1 LHIAKKRSKKFVL
14 LKTAIYAEISL
25 LRVGP
30 GLESVRR
37 ITNMRKY
44 ETIFILHPELSE
56 DDIKSVTAKAQDVIS
71 TFKGECF
78 RMDDWGIRKLAYP
91 IKKSAR
97 GRYYYLRFDGESALI
112 AELERRL
119 RLDDKVLRY
128 QSVNITDLP
137 ERAAAEKKA
146 ELPEAVTEESAEE
159 ISAAEE
165 TPAAEEAAE

>member
-1 LHIAKKRSKKFVL
+1 
-14 LKTAIYAEISL
+14 
-25 LRVGP
+25 
-30 GLESVRR
+30 
-37 ITNMRKY
+37 MRKY
-44 ETIFILHPELSE
+44 ETIFILQPELSE
-56 DDIKSVTAKAQDVIS
+56 DDIKSVTTKAQDVIS
-71 TFKGECF
+71 TYKGECF

-137 ERAAAEKKA
+137 ERAVPEKKA
-146 ELPEAVTEESAEE
+146 ELPEAVTEETAEE
-159 ISAAEE
+159 TVAAEE

>member
-1 LHIAKKRSKKFVL
+1 
-14 LKTAIYAEISL
+14 
-25 LRVGP
+25 
-30 GLESVRR
+30 
-37 ITNMRKY
+37 MRKY
-44 ETIFILHPELSE
+44 ETIFILQPELSE

-71 TFKGECF
+71 AYKGECF

-97 GRYYYLRFDGESALI
+97 GRYYYLRFDGNSALI

-137 ERAAAEKKA
+137 ERVAPEKKVDAAEA
-146 ELPEAVTEESAEE
+146 ATEEDGQEEVVTAEESAE
-159 ISAAEE
+159 
-165 TPAAEEAAE
+165 

>member
-1 LHIAKKRSKKFVL
+1 
-14 LKTAIYAEISL
+14 
-25 LRVGP
+25 
-30 GLESVRR
+30 
-37 ITNMRKY
+37 MRKY
-44 ETIFILHPELSE
+44 ETIFILQPELSE

-71 TFKGECF
+71 AYKGECF

-97 GRYYYLRFDGESALI
+97 GRYYYLRFDGNSALI

-137 ERAAAEKKA
+137 ERIVPEKKVDA
-146 ELPEAVTEESAEE
+146 PEAEAVTEEGQEEVVIAEESAE
-159 ISAAEE
+159 
-165 TPAAEEAAE
+165 

>member
-1 LHIAKKRSKKFVL
+1 
-14 LKTAIYAEISL
+14 
-25 LRVGP
+25 
-30 GLESVRR
+30 
-37 ITNMRKY
+37 MRKY
-44 ETIFILHPELSE
+44 ETIFILQPELSE
-56 DDIKSVTAKAQDVIS
+56 DDIKSVTTKAQDVI
-71 TFKGECF
+71 TTYKGDCL

-97 GRYYYLRFDGESALI
+97 GRYYYLRFDGDSALI

-137 ERAAAEKKA
+137 ERIVPEKKVDV
-146 ELPEAVTEESAEE
+146 PEAVTEETV
-159 ISAAEE
+159 EE

>member
-1 LHIAKKRSKKFVL
+1 
-14 LKTAIYAEISL
+14 
-25 LRVGP
+25 
-30 GLESVRR
+30 
-37 ITNMRKY
+37 MRKY
-44 ETIFILHPELSE
+44 ETIFILQPELSE

-71 TFKGECF
+71 SYKGECF

-97 GRYYYLRFDGESALI
+97 GRYYYLRFDGDSALI

-137 ERAAAEKKA
+137 ERTVPEKKV
-146 ELPEAVTEESAEE
+146 ELPEV
-159 ISAAEE
+159 AAEE
-165 TPAAEEAAE
+165 TVEATPAAEEAAE

>member
-1 LHIAKKRSKKFVL
+1 
-14 LKTAIYAEISL
+14 
-25 LRVGP
+25 
-30 GLESVRR
+30 
-37 ITNMRKY
+37 MRKY
-44 ETIFILHPELSE
+44 ETIFILQPELSE

-71 TFKGECF
+71 TYKGECF

-97 GRYYYLRFDGESALI
+97 GRYYYLRFDGNSALI

-137 ERAAAEKKA
+137 ERAVPEKKV
-146 ELPEAVTEESAEE
+146 EVPETVTEETV
-159 ISAAEE
+159 EE
-165 TPAAEEAAE
+165 TSAAEEAAE

>member
-1 LHIAKKRSKKFVL
+1 
-14 LKTAIYAEISL
+14 
-25 LRVGP
+25 
-30 GLESVRR
+30 
-37 ITNMRKY
+37 MRKY
-44 ETIFILHPELSE
+44 ETIFILQPELSE
-56 DDIKSVTAKAQDVIS
+56 DDIKSVTTKAQDVI
-71 TFKGECF
+71 TAYKGECL

-137 ERAAAEKKA
+137 ERVAPEKKV
-146 ELPEAVTEESAEE
+146 ELPEVVTEETEE
-159 ISAAEE
+159 VV
-165 TPAAEEAAE
+165 AEEAAATEEAAE

>member
-1 LHIAKKRSKKFVL
+1 
-14 LKTAIYAEISL
+14 L

-37 ITNMRKY
+37 IYNMRKY

-71 TFKGECF
+71 SYKGDCF

-97 GRYYYLRFDGESALI
+97 GRYYYLRFDGNSALI

-119 RLDDKVLRY
+119 RLDEKVLRY

-137 ERAAAEKKA
+137 ERAAAEKKV
-146 ELPEAVTEESAEE
+146 LTPEVEMEEF
-159 ISAAEE
+159 AEE
-165 TPAAEEAAE
+165 TTSVEETSE